1 MIKFNNQLSQ
11 DNRYLTLVTKILVT
25 YIIRF

>member
-1 MIKFNNQLSQ
+1 MIEFSDQLNQH
-11 DNRYLTLVTKILVT
+11 NWYLTLATKVLVT

>member
-1 MIKFNNQLSQ
+1 MIKFNDQLSQ
-11 DNRYLTLVTKILVT
+11 DDWYLTLATKVLVT